1 MKMSK
6 VGFFVTGVVL
16 TALSG
21 TVAAQTGPY
30 QYYAVTPCRVADTRS
45 ATYNS
50 GAYLERYAEHRGQL
64 RARVFREGN
73 VRHSEHGQSGFGER
87 NGRQPDDPRAG
98 SPSGRRERRGPG
110 SRR

>member
-45 ATYNS
+45 ADV
-50 GAYLERYAEHRGQL
+50 QL
-64 RARVFREGN
+64 
-73 VRHSEHGQSGFGER
+73 
-87 NGRQPDDPRAG
+87 
-98 SPSGRRERRGPG
+98 GRRT
-110 SRR
+110 